1 MRQRVAF
8 LGLLL
13 LSSVGNLV
21 AIRLVTIR
29 LVTIVDNVTIRLVTI
44 VDNVTIRLLTIHTL
58 AIDDLVSIIHV
69 VPVDVL
75 PTILDRMTIGLVSVV
90 DLHLI
95 VSCGATNLISVGD
108 GTSNLVNLSGR
119 RIDCNCFTGGGSS
132 SIHHPLRL
140 LCRGCIIGGGS
151 KSRLIRHLLLG
162 GPSAPD
168 DPVNGGARFEEST
181 SFVVQ

>member
-44 VDNVTIRLLTIHTL
+44 VDNVTIRLVTIHTL

-75 PTILDRMTIGLVSVV
+75 PIILDRMTIDMVSVV
-90 DLHLI
+90 
-95 VSCGATNLISVGD
+95 GLISVGD
-108 GTSNLVNLSGR
+108 GMTNLVNLSGR
-119 RIDCNCFTGGGSS
+119 RIDCNCS

-140 LCRGCIIGGGS
+140 ELCRGCIGGGS
-151 KSRLIRHLLLG
+151 KSRLIRHHLLLLG
-162 GPSAPD
+162 GPSASD
-168 DPVNGGARFEEST
+168 DPANGGARFEEST
-181 SFVVQ
+181 SCGVQ